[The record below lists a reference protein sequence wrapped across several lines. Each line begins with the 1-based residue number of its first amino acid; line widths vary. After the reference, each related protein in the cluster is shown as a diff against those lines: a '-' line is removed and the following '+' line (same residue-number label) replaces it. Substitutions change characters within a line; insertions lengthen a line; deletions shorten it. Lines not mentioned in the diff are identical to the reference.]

1 MKYKSEA
8 LQVVHEMMCASH
20 QIGAISDEKMREFD
34 RACLIEPEPL
44 NSEQIR
50 AIREQHHLSQA
61 DFARQLSVSI
71 QSLNAWERGTRKP
84 NHATLKLLNIVKHK
98 GIEVLHY

>member
-8 LQVVHEMMCASH
+8 LQVVHEMMTASH

-50 AIREQHHLSQA
+50 AIREQYQLSQA
-61 DFARQLSVSI
+61 DFARELSVSI
-71 QSLNAWERGTRKP
+71 RSLNAWERGTRKP
-84 NHATLKLLNIVKHK
+84 NHTALKLLNIVKHK